1 VLTRG
6 IALLTIAFAL
16 CASLA
21 ADSIAASIEG
31 TVVIRK
37 KLTKRRVT
45 ASVSLYERG
54 PNVELDSDTEADPL
68 AFDRSRV
75 AVYLEGISGSKSAL
89 STPVSKTP
97 VAKMEQSNR
106 RFTPD
111 TLVVQAGSQVSFP
124 NFDPIFHNVFS
135 LSKAK
140 IFDLGNYSKGDT
152 RLVTFPEPG
161 IVYVDCHLH
170 PNMAGTIVVAPN
182 RWNTRADRDGRFVLT
197 DVPPGNYTIVAWHKA
212 AGFFR
217 QQVQIV
223 AGRNE
228 HVEFLI
234 PIDEN
239 GRKLEPRKLQITA
252 SSLNGQW

>member
-6 IALLTIAFAL
+6 LTLLSITFAL

-21 ADSIAASIEG
+21 AESIEG

-54 PNVELDSDTEADPL
+54 PNVELDSDTDADPL
-68 AFDRSRV
+68 AFERSRV
-75 AVYLEGISGSKSAL
+75 AVYLEGTSGGRSAL
-89 STPVSKTP
+89 SMPVQ
-97 VAKMEQSNR
+97 KMEQTNR

-111 TLVVQAGSQVSFP
+111 TLVIQAGSQVSFP
-124 NFDPIFHNVFS
+124 NLDPVFHNVFS
-135 LSKAK
+135 LSKPK
-140 IFDLGNYSKGDT
+140 IFDLGNYSKGNT
-152 RLVTFPEPG
+152 RLVTFAEPG

-170 PNMAGTIVVAPN
+170 PNMAGTIVIAPN
-182 RWNTRADRDGRFVLT
+182 RWNTKADRDGRFALA

-217 QQVQIV
+217 QQIHIV
-223 AGRNE
+223 AGRE
-228 HVEFLI
+228 ERVEFLI
-234 PIDEN
+234 PVDEN
-239 GRKLEPRKLQITA
+239 GHKLGPLKLQTTV
-252 SSLNGQW
+252 SSLNGQR